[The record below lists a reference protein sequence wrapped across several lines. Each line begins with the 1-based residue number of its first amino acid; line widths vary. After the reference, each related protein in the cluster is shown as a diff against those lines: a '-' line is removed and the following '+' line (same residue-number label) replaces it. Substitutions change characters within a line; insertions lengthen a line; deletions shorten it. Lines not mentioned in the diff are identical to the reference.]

1 MWVHTQS
8 GKAAAKTF
16 DLLLIWFLGIQS
28 EGKSNAVI
36 ALYKNIYIYMY
47 VQLILPKQKCAFM
60 YISTKD

>member
-1 MWVHTQS
+1 MWEHTQS

-36 ALYKNIYIYMY
+36 ALYKKKIYIYVCAANSSQAKVCFY
-47 VQLILPKQKCAFM
+47 VH
-60 YISTKD
+60 

>member
-36 ALYKNIYIYMY
+36 ALYKKKKYIYVCAANSSQAKVCFY
-47 VQLILPKQKCAFM
+47 VH
-60 YISTKD
+60 

>member
-36 ALYKNIYIYMY
+36 ALYKNIYIYVCAVNSSQAKVCFY
-47 VQLILPKQKCAFM
+47 VH
-60 YISTKD
+60 